1 MRTRATA
8 AVITAGLFFAT
19 LTACGGSDEKPKD
32 QPKASAAAELTAKT
46 AADKL
51 ADATGVTTLGHPTD
65 NTSACATGK
74 SKNDCTQLIT
84 TDTVSI
90 YQFPSAEVAAH
101 WVATMKKQGDWRT
114 ASRSP
119 GQRGTRSSPQTS
131 ERPNCSPHS
140 RSSPPSRSN
149 KQADHLPLNE
159 APPHP
164 VGASPAPKGYTS
176 PTSARTVA
184 NPTAGI
190 RGQAVGELRRRRALT
205 RRHSATPATSPRHLR
220 IL

>member
-1 MRTRATA
+1 MRTRTTA

-101 WVATMKKQGDWRT
+101 WVATMKKQGDWR
-114 ASRSP
+114 
-119 GQRGTRSSPQTS
+119 
-131 ERPNCSPHS
+131 
-140 RSSPPSRSN
+140 
-149 KQADHLPLNE
+149 QADSFALAWTARDQKL
-159 APPHP
+159 
-164 VGASPAPKGYTS
+164 TS
-176 PTSARTVA
+176 DERKTELL
-184 NPTAGI
+184 TA
-190 RGQAVGELRRRRALT
+190 LKKLT
-205 RRHSATPATSPRHLR
+205 TK
-220 IL
+220 